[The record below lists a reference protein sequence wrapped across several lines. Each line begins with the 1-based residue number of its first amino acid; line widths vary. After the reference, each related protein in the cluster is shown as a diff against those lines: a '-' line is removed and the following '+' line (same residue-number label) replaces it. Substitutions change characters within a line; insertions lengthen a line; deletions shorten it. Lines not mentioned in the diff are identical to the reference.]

1 MNKFLIAVFVLFAG
15 FSTLIAQQKE
25 MTEEQWM
32 VEMALQKAKADS
44 VKMLNN
50 ALEAEVKGLQAASDK
65 VQKYDDCVDDLYKS
79 LGVSRSDV
87 DNFRKMVSDLEGKI
101 RRSNGTDKAA
111 LQAELD
117 ALKKNKISALP
128 EFFDKVHR
136 QLQEMLDQV
145 KVMTVKEESQDWMYT
160 VVKGD
165 CLWYIAKKKDY
176 YGNGFAWPKIYKANK
191 DQIKNPDLIYPKQS
205 FKIPRLT
212 DDEKAQYEKMRKNYK
227 PAPVK

>member
-1 MNKFLIAVFVLFAG
+1 MNKFFLLMFVFGVALTSVF
-15 FSTLIAQQKE
+15 AQQKE

-32 VEMALQKAKADS
+32 IEMGIQRAKADS
-44 VKMLNN
+44 VKLLNSG
-50 ALEAEVKGLQAASDK
+50 LEAEVKGLQAASDK
-65 VQKYDDCVDDLYKS
+65 IQKYDDCVDDLYKS
-79 LGVSRSDV
+79 IGVSRSDV

-145 KVMTVKEESQDWMYT
+145 KLVVVKEDSQDWMYT

-165 CLWYIAKKKDY
+165 CLWYIARKKDY

-212 DDEKAQYEKMRKNYK
+212 DDEKAQYEKMKKNYK